1 MMNRNTF
8 AGKLYGR
15 IWSIWF
21 ALLLVVFK
29 LIIFPIY
36 YFLLTGRSRK
46 KDEIAHKVNMLLSLT
61 VLTGSGITL
70 EVEGKEHLD
79 PNGTY
84 VFTPNHNSY
93 LDIPVCNIALNRSFR
108 YIGKKELSKIPLFGW
123 MYERLYITV
132 NRASHVDA
140 YKSMVRAGEKLD
152 EGVSMLIYPEGTIF
166 KGKKV
171 LSTFKE
177 GAFRIACKHQVPIV
191 PISLIGT
198 DSILP
203 DQNGFR
209 IYPGKVK
216 VIIHPPVPTLGI
228 SPEDSDRIKLSV
240 FETLHTSLKPY
251 YS

>member
-1 MMNRNTF
+1 MKNRNSF

-21 ALLLVVFK
+21 ALLLVIFK
-29 LIIFPIY
+29 LIIFPAY
-36 YFLLTGRSRK
+36 YFLLTRRSKK

-70 EVEGKEHLD
+70 KVEGKEHLD
-79 PNGTY
+79 PKGTY

-93 LDIPVCNIALNRSFR
+93 LDIPICNIALNRSFR

-132 NRASHVDA
+132 NRSSHVDA

-152 EGVSMLIYPEGTIF
+152 EGVSMLIYPEGTISR
-166 KGKKV
+166 GKKI

-191 PISLIGT
+191 PVSLIGT

-203 DQNGFR
+203 DQSGFR
-209 IYPGKVK
+209 IYPGKVR
-216 VIIHPPVPTLGI
+216 VIIHPPVSTIGV
-228 SPEDSDRIKLSV
+228 SPEDSDRIKLKV
-240 FETLHTSLKPY
+240 FEILHTSLKPY